1 VHAPNNS
8 SSASTAPAP
17 QLQHPNTHDQSHAP
31 PSPTSTLS
39 LSPYAPLFRS
49 TADLSALGGPASLP
63 LTPAGDDTYTLD
75 VRLHLA
81 DLSYGEHLISVL
93 LQQEVDGK
101 LHSVTFQHVLFLVP
115 RDLSILNDAL
125 TNGWQITADW
135 GAIVLG
141 STADGPVFH
150 GKTATAVHTELVGL
164 LDKWRLELW
173 TPEKVDRFGFAGV
186 RFAFHRGTIEK
197 PIVNLLNLYVG
208 DGAVDLVRA
217 APSYGIDFD
226 LDEWQIVE
234 VPFEDF
240 VPVPDD
246 VSHIRLEGSQRG
258 TFYIDDV
265 RLVTAIPAA
274 PPFLVTTA
282 VTEDYQA
289 RPDAFALEQNY
300 PNPFNSETV
309 IRYTLPR
316 ETTVD
321 LVVYD
326 MVGQEVARLV
336 YGRRAAGIHTVTWDG
351 LDDADRKL
359 ATGMYMYRLQAGDQT
374 SSRKLLLL
382 R

>member
-1 VHAPNNS
+1 VLPPEWRHDLPHAL
-8 SSASTAPAP
+8 ARGEVDLLATI
-17 QLQHPNTHDQSHAP
+17 HIG
-31 PSPTSTLS
+31 S
-39 LSPYAPLFRS
+39 LSPEGPAPRV

-75 VRLHLA
+75 VRLDLA
-81 DLSYGEHLISVL
+81 DLPYGEHPISVL
-93 LQQEVDGK
+93 LQQEVDGT
-101 LHSVTFQHVLFLVP
+101 LHGVTFQHILSLVP
-115 RDLSILNDAL
+115 RDLSILNDTL
-125 TNGWQITADW
+125 TNGWQITGDR
-135 GAIVLG
+135 GAQVLG
-141 STADGPVFH
+141 PTADGPVFH
-150 GKTATAVHTELVGL
+150 GKTATAVHTELGGL
-164 LDKWRLELW
+164 LEKWRLEVS
-173 TPEKVDRFGFAGV
+173 TPAKVDRFGFAGV
-186 RFAFHRGTIEK
+186 RFAFHRGTMEK
-197 PIVNLLNLYVG
+197 PLVNLLNLYVG
-208 DGAVDLVRA
+208 RGAVDLVRA

-246 VSHIRLEGSQRG
+246 VGSIRLEGSQRG

-265 RLVTAIPAA
+265 RLVTSIPAA

-282 VTEDYQA
+282 VTEEYQA
-289 RPDAFALEQNY
+289 QPDAFALEQNY

-336 YGRRAAGIHTVTWDG
+336 YGRRAAGIHTVAWDG
-351 LDDADRKL
+351 RDDADRKL